1 MLFFHLPFTMI
12 FTMIVKCMT
21 VWSWSLLSRWEG
33 YLLKCFFSARRP
45 FQDNSL
51 YIFWHFISSLQV
63 GKVLEAITCLSLIL
77 RLSLSQR
84 KSFADYLNHTKS
96 PGKSSYNMH
105 HHDSFRSLCDEV
117 FMMFDNSFH
126 LKFSTKISSLKV
138 CLLPSLL
145 LILLHFSNVICNSK
159 VILWSVNRHWVVCL
173 WLFLLGI
180 AFERKKLSC
189 LLNKNNRVRK
199 SCFCWR
205 MTTFMVKKAMEREKK
220 GNCCFALVY
229 CLREENGNALHVFAP
244 SFLLLF
250 SFLFQI
256 KYQGRIREEQREEHR
271 RTQKKV
277 NTEIAVYKTFIAQDD
292 THHDP
297 SVKTMSVVT

>member
-1 MLFFHLPFTMI
+1 MLFFHLPFTI

-51 YIFWHFISSLQV
+51 YIFWHFIPSLQV

-126 LKFSTKISSLKV
+126 FKYKDFQSKGLFITIVASYLT
-138 CLLPSLL
+138 SLL
-145 LILLHFSNVICNSK
+145 ECDLEF
-159 VILWSVNRHWVVCL
+159 
-173 WLFLLGI
+173 
-180 AFERKKLSC
+180 
-189 LLNKNNRVRK
+189 
-199 SCFCWR
+199 
-205 MTTFMVKKAMEREKK
+205 K
-220 GNCCFALVY
+220 GNTLKC
-229 CLREENGNALHVFAP
+229 
-244 SFLLLF
+244 
-250 SFLFQI
+250 
-256 KYQGRIREEQREEHR
+256 K
-271 RTQKKV
+271 
-277 NTEIAVYKTFIAQDD
+277 
-292 THHDP
+292 
-297 SVKTMSVVT
+297 